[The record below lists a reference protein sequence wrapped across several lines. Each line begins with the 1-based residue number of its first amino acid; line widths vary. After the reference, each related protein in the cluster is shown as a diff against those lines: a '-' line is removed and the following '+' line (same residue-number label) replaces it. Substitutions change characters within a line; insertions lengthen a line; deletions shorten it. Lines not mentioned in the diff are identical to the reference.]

1 LKEIDR
7 DIFKEKLPGVHQT
20 IGYVNALSKPYQ
32 PMKAIKAF
40 ETISSE
46 FPNWSLK
53 VIGFGA
59 EYKVLVDYIQCN
71 NLEKKVHLYGPLSD
85 KEIFD
90 VFKRVD
96 ICLVPSSF
104 QNDEAKTAQVCLMGA
119 IVIVPIDHELL
130 NEFEDSGIVP
140 FEGENDLVAKLRSQ
154 ITKLKDLS
162 STSFRANRLEKFS
175 S

>member
-40 ETISSE
+40 E
-46 FPNWSLK
+46 
-53 VIGFGA
+53 
-59 EYKVLVDYIQCN
+59 KVLVDYIQCN